1 MTLHRD
7 WSRRLSFALATLVA
21 LSAALLSGAG
31 LFGPVEDALTARRAE
46 LLSRPPT
53 GEVAIVEVDAR
64 SLARLRSWP
73 WPRSYHARTVRE
85 LTKAGASL
93 IAFDIDFSAR
103 SDGGDAALA
112 AAIREA
118 PHVVLPT
125 FELTM

>member
-64 SLARLRSWP
+64 SLARLRTWP
-73 WPRSYHARTVRE
+73 WPRSYHARTVPD
-85 LTKAGASL
+85 LTAATQRSRRRFARRRTSSCRRSSKRRR
-93 IAFDIDFSAR
+93 IAPR
-103 SDGGDAALA
+103 TGK
-112 AAIREA
+112 
-118 PHVVLPT
+118 
-125 FELTM
+125 